1 MKLTIGMAHYD
12 DFDGAYF
19 TIQDIRKELIFNNYG
34 HLLSQIEFIIV
45 DNNPTSNHG
54 ETLYKFSKNNLPYTS
69 NTRYIAEQDS
79 YGTSATR
86 NKVIEAAAGDF
97 VLLMDCH
104 VMLCPALGTLVTLFN
119 FMEKNKDTDDLY
131 SGPLVHDS
139 MMMTYTHFNDV
150 WGAGMWGQW
159 GSAYSC
165 RQCEFKFSP
174 VPGAQDQPIKYVS
187 LVEQEYV
194 DRCPSCGLALPE
206 INADQ
211 HKRILQ
217 EEWGYT
223 LCDKSR
229 EPFEI
234 FAQGLGLFLVRKE
247 SWLGFN
253 EHSMGFGGEEGY
265 IHTKY
270 RQNGRKAMCLP
281 FLRWLH
287 RFQRPDGVN
296 YTLTSDNK
304 IRNYILEFTEL
315 GLDLQPIMDHFKGHP
330 SEKIN
335 KYIEEANSYYR

>member
-34 HLLSQIEFIIV
+34 HLLNEIEFVIL
-45 DNNPTSNHG
+45 DNNPTSKHG
-54 ETLYKFSKNNLPYTS
+54 EVLKEFSKNNLPDTS
-69 NTRYIAEQDS
+69 NIKYIIEEDTF
-79 YGTSATR
+79 GTSATR
-86 NKVIEAAAGDF
+86 NKVISEATGDF
-97 VLLMDCH
+97 VLVMDCH
-104 VMLCPALGTLVTLFN
+104 VMLCPTVGALVTLFN
-119 FMEKNKDTDDLY
+119 FLDKNKETDHLY

-139 MMMTYTHFNDV
+139 MMITYTHFNNV
-150 WGAGMWGQW
+150 WGGGMWGQW
-159 GSAYSC
+159 GSAFSC
-165 RQCEFKFSP
+165 KDCEFKFSP
-174 VPGAQDQPIKYVS
+174 VPNGQDQSVKYVS
-187 LVEQEYV
+187 LVEQEYI
-194 DRCPSCGLALPE
+194 DKCPSCGLALPE
-206 INADQ
+206 INANQ
-211 HKRILQ
+211 HKRTLQ
-217 EEWGYT
+217 QQWGYEA
-223 LCDKSR
+223 CDNNP

-270 RQNGRKAMCLP
+270 RQNGRKAVCLP

-287 RFQRPDGVN
+287 RFQRPSGVN
-296 YTLTSDNK
+296 YTLSLDNK
-304 IRNYILEFTEL
+304 VRNYILEFTEL
-315 GLDLQPIMDHFKGHP
+315 GLDLQPIMDHFKDFP